1 MTAVVA
7 LTERQVR
14 ASVRN
19 LDIVFAVL
27 VPALTF
33 VGFTV
38 GLRNVIDTGGISY
51 PQYVLP
57 AVVVQAMLFGAL
69 NTTDAAAH
77 ERASEFGVRL
87 RTFPISVYAP
97 MMARMLY
104 CLIRGAVALI
114 AAFAVAYPFG
124 FRMDG
129 GLAFGAL
136 FVVLSLTLTLALSFG
151 AEATGTR
158 AKRSDTSSQ
167 LLLIPQL
174 LLVLLSTGMAPVES
188 FPTWVQPF
196 VEYQPISQITQT
208 LRGFA
213 SGHVDGTNLAITLA
227 WCAGLLFGLGYLA
240 IKGHGRQRGRR
251 G

>member
-14 ASVRN
+14 SSLRN

-27 VPALTF
+27 VPVLTF
-33 VGFTV
+33 VGFTI

-69 NTTDAAAH
+69 NTTDVAAS

-87 RTFPISVYAP
+87 RTFPISAYAP
-97 MMARMLY
+97 MMARMMY
-104 CLIRGAVALI
+104 CLIRGGLALI
-114 AAFAVAYPFG
+114 AAFAIAYPFG

-129 GLAFGAL
+129 GVVFGAA
-136 FVVLSLTLTLALSFG
+136 FVLLALVLTLALSFG

-167 LLLIPQL
+167 LLLVPQL

-196 VEYQPISQITQT
+196 VEYQPISQITET
-208 LRGFA
+208 LRGLA
-213 SGHVDGTNLAITLA
+213 SGTVASGNLTITLA
-227 WCAGLLFGLGYLA
+227 WCIGLLLGFGYLA
-240 IKGHGRQRGRR
+240 VQGQGRR
-251 G
+251 R

>member
-7 LTERQVR
+7 LTERQLK

-27 VPALTF
+27 VPVLTF

-51 PQYVLP
+51 AQYVLP

-69 NTTDAAAH
+69 NTTDLAAH

-97 MMARMLY
+97 MMARMSY
-104 CLIRGAVALI
+104 CLIRGVLALI
-114 AAFAVAYPFG
+114 AAFAIAYPFG

-129 GLAFGAL
+129 GIVFGVL
-136 FVVLSLTLTLALSFG
+136 FVVLSLVLTLALSFG

-188 FPTWVQPF
+188 FPRWVQPF
-196 VEYQPISQITQT
+196 VEYQPISQITET

-213 SGHVDGTNLAITLA
+213 SGRVDGANLAITLA
-227 WCAGLLFGLGYLA
+227 WCIALLVGFGYLA
-240 IKGHGRQRGRR
+240 IHGQGRHGGR
-251 G
+251 AR

>member
-1 MTAVVA
+1 MTGLVA

-19 LDIVFAVL
+19 LDLVFAVL
-27 VPALTF
+27 APVLTF
-33 VGFTV
+33 VGFTF
-38 GLRNVIDTGGISY
+38 GLRNVIDTDGISY

-57 AVVVQAMLFGAL
+57 AVVVAAMLYGAL
-69 NTTDAAAH
+69 NTTDTASA
-77 ERASEFGVRL
+77 ERCSEFGARL
-87 RTFPISVYAP
+87 RTFPISQHAP
-97 MMARMLY
+97 MTARLLY
-104 CLIRGAVALI
+104 CLIRGSVALI

-129 GLAFGAL
+129 GIALGAM
-136 FVVLSLTLTLALSFG
+136 FVVLSLVLTLALSFG
-151 AEATGTR
+151 AEAIGAR

-188 FPTWVQPF
+188 FPVWVQPF
-196 VEYQPISQITQT
+196 VEYQPISQITET

-213 SGHVDGTNLAITLA
+213 SGEVDGANLAITVA
-227 WCAGLLFGLGYLA
+227 WCISLLVGLGHLA
-240 IKGHGRQRGRR
+240 FSGQGWRR
-251 G
+251 

>member
-1 MTAVVA
+1 MTGLLA

-14 ASVRN
+14 ASYGN

-27 VPALTF
+27 APVLTF
-33 VGFTV
+33 VGITIA
-38 GLRNVIDTGGISY
+38 LRSVIDTGGISY

-69 NTTDAAAH
+69 NTTDVAAN
-77 ERASEFGVRL
+77 EKASEFGVRL
-87 RTFPISVYAP
+87 RTFPISAYVP

-104 CLIRGAVALI
+104 CLIRGSLALVAAI
-114 AAFAVAYPFG
+114 SVAYAFG

-129 GLAFGAL
+129 GLLFGAA
-136 FVVLSLTLTLALSFG
+136 FVLLSLALTLALSFG
-151 AEATGTR
+151 ADATGAQ

-167 LLLIPQL
+167 LLMIPQL

-188 FPTWVQPF
+188 FPEWVQPF
-196 VEYQPISQITQT
+196 VEYQPISQITET

-213 SGHVDGTNLAITLA
+213 SGEVAAGNLTVTLV
-227 WCAGLLFGLGYLA
+227 WSVGLLFGLGYLA
-240 IKGHGRQRGRR
+240 LRAQRRPR
-251 G
+251 

>member
-1 MTAVVA
+1 MTALAA

-27 VPALTF
+27 VPVLTF

-51 PQYVLP
+51 PQYILP

-69 NTTDAAAH
+69 NTTDLAAT
-77 ERASEFGVRL
+77 ERSSEFGVRL
-87 RTFPISVYAP
+87 RTFPISAYAP

-104 CLIRGAVALI
+104 CLIRGSLALV
-114 AAFAVAYPFG
+114 AAFAIAYPFG
-124 FRMDG
+124 FRLDG
-129 GLAFGAL
+129 GLLFGAA
-136 FVVLSLTLTLALSFG
+136 FVLIALVLTLALSFG

-174 LLVLLSTGMAPVES
+174 LLVLLSTGLAPVES
-188 FPTWVQPF
+188 FPGWVQPF
-196 VEYQPISQITQT
+196 VEYQPISQITDT
-208 LRGFA
+208 LRGMA
-213 SGHVDGTNLAITLA
+213 IGTVETANLMTTVG
-227 WCAGLLFGLGYLA
+227 WCIGLLAGLGYLA
-240 IKGHGRQRGRR
+240 LQGQGRR
-251 G
+251 R

>member
-1 MTAVVA
+1 MTAVAA

-27 VPALTF
+27 VPVLTF

-51 PQYVLP
+51 PQYILP

-69 NTTDAAAH
+69 NTTDLAAT
-77 ERASEFGVRL
+77 ERSSEFGVRL
-87 RTFPISVYAP
+87 RTFPISAYAP

-104 CLIRGAVALI
+104 CLIRGSLALI
-114 AAFAVAYPFG
+114 AAFAIAYPFG
-124 FRMDG
+124 FRLDG
-129 GLAFGAL
+129 GLLFGAA
-136 FVVLSLTLTLALSFG
+136 FVLLALVLTLALSFG

-188 FPTWVQPF
+188 FPGWVQPF
-196 VEYQPISQITQT
+196 VEYQPISQITDT
-208 LRGFA
+208 LRGMA
-213 SGHVDGTNLAITLA
+213 IGTVETANVMTTVA
-227 WCAGLLFGLGYLA
+227 WCTALLVGLGYLA
-240 IKGHGRQRGRR
+240 LQGQGRR
-251 G
+251 R